1 MDEKVKELLDRA
13 RAAAQTVGSA
23 AESAARSASRRAGTV
38 VDISKLNLQIR
49 ELNGDIATLLRDAG
63 QIIYDAHLGVESNDT
78 MLAQILEQLDLKNAQ
93 VMELRARI
101 DAIKS
106 WQRCPCCGGPCGPE
120 DRFCKACGA
129 ILQ

>member
-1 MDEKVKELLDRA
+1 MDDKVKDLLGRV
-13 RAAAQTVGSA
+13 RFAAQSVSSA
-23 AESAARSASRRAGTV
+23 AESAARSASRRAGDV

-49 ELNGDIATLLRDAG
+49 ELNADIATLLRDAG
-63 QIIYDAHLGVESNDT
+63 QIIYDAHLGAENNDA

-106 WQRCPCCGGPCGPE
+106 QQRCPICGATCGAE

-129 ILQ
+129 TLQ